1 MSPHFFISLLADST
15 LNWSSDDTW
24 IVITACLCSVA
35 CALLGNFLVLR
46 RMSMLGD
53 AITHAVLPGLAVAFL
68 ISESRTG
75 WPMFLGA
82 VVVGVL
88 TAFFTQWIRDVGN
101 VDEGAS
107 MGVVFTSLFALGL
120 VLIVRAADSVD
131 LDPGC
136 VLYGAIEV
144 VPFDMIS
151 IAGFEVPQ
159 ATWNLTLVTLVNL
172 AFVILFFK
180 ELRISSFDPALAT
193 TSGFNATFMHYLLV
207 TLVAITAVACF
218 ESVGSVLVVAMLIVP
233 PATALLLTTQLRT
246 MIVLSVIIAIGA
258 AIAGHTS
265 AIVVPR
271 WFDFRSTT
279 TAGMI
284 AVSAGAF
291 LFGAACFGPSNG
303 IVVRFVRHRL
313 LSLNILEDDIVA
325 LLFRRREQ
333 QASATASE
341 RELREWLLTGRV
353 SLAIALL
360 RLHRR
365 GEITRDS
372 SGVTLTQEGSNR
384 GQSLVRSHRLWEQY
398 LQDFVGI
405 AKERVHPQAERLEH
419 FTNQMLRDQLSE
431 ETAAPAKDPHGS
443 PIPEE
448 VDS

>member
-1 MSPHFFISLLADST
+1 
-15 LNWSSDDTW
+15 
-24 IVITACLCSVA
+24 
-35 CALLGNFLVLR
+35 
-46 RMSMLGD
+46 
-53 AITHAVLPGLAVAFL
+53 
-68 ISESRTG
+68 
-75 WPMFLGA
+75 
-82 VVVGVL
+82 
-88 TAFFTQWIRDVGN
+88 
-101 VDEGAS
+101 

-151 IAGFEVPQ
+151 IAGIKIPQ
-159 ATWNLTLVTLVNL
+159 ATWNLTLVTVVNL
-172 AFVILFFK
+172 AFVTLFFK

-193 TSGFNATFMHYLLV
+193 TSGFNATCMHYLLV

-246 MIVLSVIIAIGA
+246 MIVLSVIIAVAA

-265 AIVVPR
+265 ALVVPR
-271 WFDFRSTT
+271 WFGFRSTT

-284 AVSAGAF
+284 AVCAGAC
-291 LFGAACFGPSNG
+291 LFGAASFAPSNG

-313 LSLNILEDDIVA
+313 LSLRILEDDIVA
-325 LLFRRREQ
+325 LLFRRHEQ
-333 QASATASE
+333 QASATVAE

-365 GEITRDS
+365 GEIKRDS

-405 AKERVHPQAERLEH
+405 AKERVHPKAERLEH
-419 FTNQMLRDQLSE
+419 FTDHLLRDQLSE

-443 PIPEE
+443 PIPGE
-448 VDS
+448 VDAL